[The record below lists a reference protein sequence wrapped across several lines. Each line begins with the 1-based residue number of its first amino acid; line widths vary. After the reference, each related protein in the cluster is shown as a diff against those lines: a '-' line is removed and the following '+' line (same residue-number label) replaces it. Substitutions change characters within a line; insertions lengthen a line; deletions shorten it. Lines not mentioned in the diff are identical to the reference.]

1 MRFPVRRAR
10 AVAVLALAIVVL
22 PLLVN
27 FLSDDTPDWLTSPA
41 LIIPVTVCVFAALAY
56 DQFRPFADT
65 QAPTAAAES
74 RFAQRLVNTTLKT
87 LEARDR
93 GSIDVEAGVVLGPAA
108 RLPLTLRPAGE
119 ADGPHRA
126 VSSVAELVNA
136 VVDLRGGLSVT
147 LVGEPGS
154 GKSTFLRD
162 ATWALAEDAAAR
174 LGRGEEPVMPVL
186 IDAGSW
192 PAGLDLAGHVRQTV
206 RQSSA
211 VPGAAVD
218 RWLAAGTVYLLID
231 NLSWLPPLR
240 RKKAIE
246 QVNAFRTAHPAV
258 GLLIGANADGT
269 RAGGAE
275 LDLPALVVESVTA
288 GQVHLHL
295 DRFRGTHDELRT
307 VARDS
312 PDLVEVLRTRLF
324 FTTALLAFPD
334 RDGTTMLRLR
344 DGDPRKAIIESYA
357 ESMLLR
363 DDRAGPLAA
372 PGARVE
378 REAFLRD
385 LGWIAAQLHRLNSF
399 YLRDYLMVEWI
410 PQRTARRVINLA
422 VGLLVALVA
431 ALGAATILVPRH
443 PVAGLGVALT
453 LFVLLSAVHL
463 PDRTGDTAIPVRTAR
478 PRVSWS
484 VREFRRGFRRFGG
497 LVTIGCALFDA
508 YRLYQGLSVWG
519 SLDAAQRQR
528 LLIFAVV
535 AVLSVSAL
543 ALLQGVQWDWTDTE
557 NWAVGPVVRPFG
569 PFALRSARWA
579 AYAGLTSGVVTALT
593 FATARMLLTA
603 FSAADRPY
611 GEVLA
616 SLRPAFDVGAL
627 AAAVVFVTVLVVLL
641 SARLEVTVVEAR
653 LRDDGLIPADLAGF
667 LHRATRLAL
676 LQRTGGNEYTFSHQ
690 ILRDH
695 FATRGPNPGDKFP
708 QATL

>member
-1 MRFPVRRAR
+1 M
-10 AVAVLALAIVVL
+10 LALALVVL

-27 FLSDDTPDWLTSPA
+27 FLSDDTPDWLTTPA
-41 LIIPVTVCVFAALAY
+41 LIIPITVCVFAALAY
-56 DQFRPFADT
+56 DQLRTPAE
-65 QAPTAAAES
+65 ALVPTAAVDA
-74 RFAQRLVNTTLKT
+74 RFAARLINTTRKT

-93 GSIDVEAGVVLGPAA
+93 GSIDVEAGTVLGPAA
-108 RLPLTLRPAGE
+108 RLPLTLQPAGE
-119 ADGPHRA
+119 DDGPHRA
-126 VSSVAELVNA
+126 VSSAAELVAA
-136 VVDLRGGLSVT
+136 VVDSRGALSVA
-147 LVGEPGS
+147 LVGDPGS

-162 ATWALAEDAAAR
+162 TTWALADDAAAR
-174 LGRGEEPVMPVL
+174 LDRGEDPVMPVL

-192 PAGLDLAGHVRQTV
+192 PSGLDLARHVRQV
-206 RQSSA
+206 LQQRSA

-246 QVNAFRTAHPAV
+246 YLNAFRTAYPAV
-258 GLLIGANADGT
+258 GLLLGVNAEST

-275 LDLPALVVESVTA
+275 LNLPELVVEPVSA
-288 GQVHLHL
+288 GQVDLHL
-295 DRFRGTHDELRT
+295 DRFRGTHDELRS

-312 PDLVEVLRTRLF
+312 PALVDVLRTRLF

-344 DGDPRKAIIESYA
+344 NGDPRRAIIESYA

-363 DDRAGPLAA
+363 DDRAGSLAA
-372 PGARVE
+372 PQARAE

-385 LGWIAAQLHRLNSF
+385 LGWIAIQLDRLNSF

-410 PQRTARRVINLA
+410 PQRTARRVINLSI
-422 VGLLVALVA
+422 GLLVALVVALSA
-431 ALGAATILVPRH
+431 AAIIVPRH
-443 PVAGLGVALT
+443 PTTGLGVALA
-453 LFVLLSAVHL
+453 LFVLLSAFHV

-478 PRVSWS
+478 PRISWS
-484 VREFRRGFRRFGG
+484 VSEFRRGFRRFGG
-497 LVTIGCALFDA
+497 VVTVGCALFDA
-508 YRLYQGLSVWG
+508 HRLYQGLSVWG
-519 SLDAAQRQR
+519 SLDAGQRQR

-535 AVLSVSAL
+535 AVVSVGAL
-543 ALLQGVQWDWTDTE
+543 GLLQGAQWGWTDTE

-569 PFALRSARWA
+569 PFVLRSARWA
-579 AYAGLTSGVVTALT
+579 AYAAAISGLITALV
-593 FATARMLLTA
+593 FATGRLLLTA
-603 FSAADRPY
+603 FSADDQSYR
-611 GEVLA
+611 EVFA
-616 SLRPAFDVGAL
+616 SLYPAFDGGVL
-627 AAAVVFVTVLVVLL
+627 AAAVGFVTVLIVLL

-653 LRDDGLIPADLAGF
+653 LRDEHLIPSDLPAF

-695 FATRGPNPGDKFP
+695 FATRPPGPVGKN
-708 QATL
+708 